1 MRRAYVTR
9 TILADFIAR
18 LDREF
23 GRPGR
28 LYLVG
33 ETTQVFEGWRPWARR
48 IEFTADVASE
58 DRSAFSRVA
67 RGLAEE
73 LGVSVI
79 DEWPG
84 DVIPL
89 PEGYEGRARPSAA
102 GESVSGGAIAEDAV
116 PSRLALYHFDPY
128 SVAFRFI
135 ARGDEPDYHLVLTY
149 LAHGWITMEEMNER
163 LSALLPRFTAETIQQ
178 DPAEFRR
185 KYKGLLQMWKA
196 VRPRA
201 THRSTRA

>member
-1 MRRAYVTR
+1 VTR
-9 TILADFIAR
+9 IVLADFIAR

-33 ETTQVFEGWRPWARR
+33 ETTQVFEGWRPWAPR

-58 DRSAFSRVA
+58 DRGAFSRVA

-89 PEGYEGRARPSAA
+89 PEGYEGRARPSA
-102 GESVSGGAIAEDAV
+102 GSV
-116 PSRLALYHFDPY
+116 PKHLALYHFDPY

-149 LAHGWITMEEMNER
+149 LEHGWITVEEMKER

-185 KYKGLLQMWKA
+185 KYKGLLQMWEG
-196 VRPRA
+196 VRPRT
-201 THRSTRA
+201 THRSTRV

>member
-1 MRRAYVTR
+1 MTSAYVTR
-9 TILADFIAR
+9 PLLLDFIAR

-33 ETTQVFEGWRPWARR
+33 ETSQVFEGWRPWAPR
-48 IEFTADVASE
+48 IEFTAEVASD
-58 DRSAFSRVA
+58 DRGAFSQVA
-67 RGLAEE
+67 GSVAEE
-73 LGVSVI
+73 LGVSAI
-79 DEWPG
+79 DECPG

-89 PEGYEGRARPSAA
+89 PEGHEARARAAAA
-102 GESVSGGAIAEDAV
+102 GAAPKHLV
-116 PSRLALYHFDPY
+116 LYHFDPY

-149 LAHGWITMEEMNER
+149 VEHGWITLEEMKER
-163 LSALLPRFTAETIQQ
+163 LAALLPRFTAETIQQ

-185 KYKGLLQMWKA
+185 KYKGLLQMSEA
-196 VRPRA
+196 VRARA
-201 THRSTRA
+201 THRSTRV